1 MAYNLGPRSLA
12 ELKGVHPRLVEC
24 VTRAIALTTQDFGVH
39 DGLRT
44 PEEQR
49 KYLMSGASTTMNSMH
64 LRQRDGFSH
73 AVDLVPYI
81 DGRLMWEWPVIWPIA
96 TAMAQAAHECR
107 LGLIWGGV
115 WDRRFPEDFGN
126 CSPKSMRSMVDA
138 YTERRRKAL
147 IAAGKKPRVFLDG
160 PHFEIRK

>member
-1 MAYNLGPRSLA
+1 MPYSLGPKSLR
-12 ELKGVHPRLVEC
+12 ELQGVHPRLVEC
-24 VTRAIALTTQDFGVH
+24 VKIAIARTSQDFGVH

-49 KYLMSGASTTMNSMH
+49 RYVMSGVSQTMNSKH
-64 LRQRDGFSH
+64 LPQRDGFGH

-81 DGRLMWEWPVIWPIA
+81 EGKLRWEWPPIFFIA
-96 TAMAQAAHECR
+96 SAVAQAAHECK

-126 CSPKSMRSMVDA
+126 CSPKSMRSMVDG
-138 YTERRRKAL
+138 YSDRRRAQL
-147 IAAGKKPRVFLDG
+147 LAQGKKPRVFLDG
-160 PHFEIRK
+160 PHYEIRK